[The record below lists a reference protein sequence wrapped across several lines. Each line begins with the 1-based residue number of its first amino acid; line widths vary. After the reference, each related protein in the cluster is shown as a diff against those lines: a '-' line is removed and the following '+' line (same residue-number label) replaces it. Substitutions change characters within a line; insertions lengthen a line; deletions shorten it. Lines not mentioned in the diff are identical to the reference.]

1 MQAAQSNYVG
11 VVQEKEDVKV
21 RNKKLARQL
30 KTAQSKLKQF
40 QAKDDSILELRRQ
53 VNDLLANK
61 KLNERA
67 DSRYDISP
75 LCFACQH

>member
-1 MQAAQSNYVG
+1 M
-11 VVQEKEDVKV
+11 QEKEDEKE
-21 RNKKLARQL
+21 RNKNLQRQL
-30 KTAQSKLKQF
+30 KTTQSKLQQF
-40 QAKDDSILELRRQ
+40 QSKDDSVLELRRQ